1 MIAKNN
7 KEKFITVKKLKC
19 QMYGLALSE
28 PTYELLT
35 IVTGVGGPYYRRDE
49 AFLTLSFVAKEPYLE
64 YVHKIIEISF
74 ANTVIK
80 LLACNLRM
88 FIIS

>member
-19 QMYGLALSE
+19 QLHGLALSK

-35 IVTGVGGPYYRRDE
+35 IVTGVGGPYHRRDK
-49 AFLTLSFVAKEPYLE
+49 AFLTLSFVAKEPLLE

-74 ANTVIK
+74 ANAVIK
-80 LLACNLRM
+80 LFVCNLRM